1 MCPTYTSRLNYLIGT
16 SIVAASRHRCS
27 VRDADSIL
35 PGCFLQ
41 PLKLHRF
48 FVAPC
53 VIQTPPF
60 LAWLVHPLKLHCLF
74 LLHLST
80 MHDTNSPLNSFVVTS
95 LNAALFMLHIICLFD
110 PCLGKCSYLAGSMS
124 VGAHRLC
131 CVKVTVHC
139 R

>member
-27 VRDADSIL
+27 VRDTDSIL
-35 PGCFLQ
+35 PGLLFTPLEAASFL
-41 PLKLHRF
+41 RC
-48 FVAPC
+48 A
-53 VIQTPPF
+53 PF

-74 LLHLST
+74 LLHPST